1 MTPFLQLTF
10 ALAIIISL
18 AKIGGYLSFRL
29 GQAAVLGEL
38 LVGIVLGPSI
48 LDFLHLSIF
57 TDHHLHEV
65 IQELAELGVM
75 LLMFLAGLELHI
87 SELLKSTKVAILAGA
102 LGVVFPLLMGAGGGI
117 LFSLAPKNALF
128 LGLTLAATSVSI
140 SAQTLME
147 LNRLRS
153 KIGFGLLGAAVFD
166 DVLVVLGLS
175 VFTALTFP
183 NAGEPSGIV
192 MILSTII
199 RMAIFL
205 LISSVIGYFL
215 IPILSVKIFSIE
227 ISQGLIAF
235 VFVSILLFGWLAD
248 VLGQMAAITGAFLA
262 GLWFGRTIFRE
273 RISSGISTIAYG
285 VFVPIFFVDVG
296 LNADVK
302 TLLGSNFWL
311 FLALFAIAVLG
322 KVLGAGIGATLSGFS
337 ILEALQLG
345 VGMMSRGEVGLI
357 VASVGISKDILT
369 TASFSAI
376 VGVVIVTTL
385 ITPPLLRYLI
395 QREARM
401 ATVSAESDRDV
412 LLSNSDR

>member
-1 MTPFLQLTF
+1 MTPFLQLTL

-18 AKIGGYLSFRL
+18 AKVGGYLSFRL

-38 LVGIVLGPSI
+38 LVGIFLGPSI

-57 TDHHLHEV
+57 TDQHLHEV

-87 SELLKSTKVAILAGA
+87 SELIKSSKVAILAGV
-102 LGVVFPLLMGAGGGI
+102 LGVLFPLGLGAGGGA
-117 LFSLAPKNALF
+117 LFALSPKNALF

-166 DVLVVLGLS
+166 DILVVLGLS
-175 VFTALTFP
+175 VFTALATHSIGDASG
-183 NAGEPSGIV
+183 AG
-192 MILSTII
+192 MIFAVIL
-199 RMAIFL
+199 RMAFFL
-205 LISSVIGYFL
+205 IISSVVGYFL
-215 IPILSVKIFSIE
+215 LPTLTKTVFSLE

-248 VLGQMAAITGAFLA
+248 VLGRMAAITGAFLA
-262 GLWFGRTIFRE
+262 GLWFGRTPFRE
-273 RISSGISTIAYG
+273 RILNGISTIAYG
-285 VFVPIFFVDVG
+285 IFVPIFFVDVG
-296 LNADVK
+296 LNADIK
-302 TLLGSNFWL
+302 TLFGGNFGL
-311 FLALFAIAVLG
+311 FLGLFLIAVFG
-322 KVLGAGIGATLSGFS
+322 KVLGCGFGALLSGYS
-337 ILEALQLG
+337 PLEALQLG

-357 VASVGISKDILT
+357 VASVGISEGYLT

-376 VGVVIVTTL
+376 VGVVIATTL
-385 ITPPLLRYLI
+385 LTPPLLRSLI
-395 QREARM
+395 QRESAQTK
-401 ATVSAESDRDV
+401 TVAESE
-412 LLSNSDR
+412 